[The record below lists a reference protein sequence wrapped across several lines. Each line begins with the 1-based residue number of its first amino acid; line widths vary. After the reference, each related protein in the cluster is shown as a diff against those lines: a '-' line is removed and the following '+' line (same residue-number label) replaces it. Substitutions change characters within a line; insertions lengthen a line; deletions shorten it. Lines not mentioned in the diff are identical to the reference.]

1 MQNNVYG
8 TFILE
13 SELRSFHCIPLKK
26 NHNQPDKEVQ
36 RQSTLMEGLSDIK
49 LDFRPA
55 ERSQSSTLP
64 TAVPEPMR

>member
-1 MQNNVYG
+1 MQNNGYG
-8 TFILE
+8 TFVLE
-13 SELRSFHCIPLKK
+13 SELSSIHYIPLII
-26 NHNQPDKEVQ
+26 NQARKFRE

-55 ERSQSSTLP
+55 ERSQSFTLP